1 MPPKSEPNEQWR
13 VSKSVPITLIVALVL
28 QFAGIVWTV
37 STMQATIDRNAKDIS
52 QLEVQVE
59 ILRRASSQQA
69 IQLGR
74 IEEGIK
80 SINKQLESLSTAL
93 LRK

>member
-1 MPPKSEPNEQWR
+1 MPPKSDPPEHWHL
-13 VSKSVPITLIVALVL
+13 SKSVPITVITALVL

-37 STMQATIDRNAKDIS
+37 STMQANIDRNAKDIA
-52 QLEVQVE
+52 EITVQVDA
-59 ILRRASSQQA
+59 LRQASSQQA
-69 IQLGR
+69 VQLGR

-80 SINKQLESLSTAL
+80 SINKQLESLSSAL